1 MNALVSAASS
11 PRQRSAA
18 SASAPGS
25 TAKKQRKRHTPGGAG
40 LGKEASRE
48 AQRLAAAILEV
59 LAGARTPS
67 AAAGALGVSL
77 PRYFQLEARAMQA
90 LVAGCEARPR
100 GPGRSADK
108 ELRQLRRQQERLE
121 RELGRQQALVR
132 LAQRTIG
139 LGPPKAEADK
149 AGGKA
154 KGKKRRH
161 RAVVRALSAARHL
174 QEQSEQA
181 VPAAVPSAAEE
192 NTQ

>member
-1 MNALVSAASS
+1 MSALVSTASS
-11 PRQRSAA
+11 SRERIAA
-18 SASAPGS
+18 SASGAGP
-25 TAKKQRKRHTPGGAG
+25 TAKKQRQRHTPGGAR

-48 AQRLAAAILEV
+48 ARRLAAAILEV

-77 PRYFQLEARAMQA
+77 PRYYQLEARALQA
-90 LVAGCEARPR
+90 LIAGCEARPR

-132 LAQRTIG
+132 LAQRAIG
-139 LGPPKAEADK
+139 LSPPKETDK
-149 AGGKA
+149 AGGPA
-154 KGKKRRH
+154 KGKKRRR

-174 QEQSEQA
+174 QEQSQEPA

-192 NTQ
+192 NTR